1 MNIGL
6 YGILQNVEFWDLSKI
21 FIITLIIGL
30 NIFLYLISYIINYK
44 DGVKIFHVGYYF
56 SWLLL
61 FYEAVGV
68 LSISDIFDVFLIF
81 IVLSFVVY
89 TFIIFI
95 LSNFTQINLS
105 YIRNLNFLYFLLF
118 VVVFIYSNLYDTT
131 YVALLI
137 SQLFLMIV
145 FGFIYICYKFTKK
158 KEEESKNKIETI
170 LSGGSLIEKKQK
182 TIYDL
187 FSDISDFFKNIP
199 EHIKLALA
207 LVNLFLMFGQIYIFF
222 LNIGSDDILFYE
234 ILYWL
239 GILVFF
245 INFILL
251 KLIDYYY
258 YIQRIMAFF
267 VINFGI
273 YLTILNIFGQDYFYI
288 VVIGILRSIIG
299 SLLIFFSKSFIY
311 KKLLFREDYYFWI
324 LANGMAMLLNVYFIF
339 LLDINNALKINFILL
354 YVGLWIFM
362 TFYNIKFLEKKFI

>member
-1 MNIGL
+1 
-6 YGILQNVEFWDLSKI
+6 
-21 FIITLIIGL
+21 
-30 NIFLYLISYIINYK
+30 
-44 DGVKIFHVGYYF
+44 
-56 SWLLL
+56 
-61 FYEAVGV
+61 
-68 LSISDIFDVFLIF
+68 
-81 IVLSFVVY
+81 
-89 TFIIFI
+89 
-95 LSNFTQINLS
+95 
-105 YIRNLNFLYFLLF
+105 
-118 VVVFIYSNLYDTT
+118 
-131 YVALLI
+131 
-137 SQLFLMIV
+137 MIV